1 MTAYSDPQL
10 RAIAAGL
17 DQGTPLDKIVLPPS
31 PKRRK
36 NEESQMQRNL
46 IRWWSIACRGF
57 GIHEWMLFSIP
68 NGGGGGEKR
77 GYWLKLEGCRSGAP
91 DLVLS
96 VPRRKSWSENP
107 TKCPPTPEEHGLFIE
122 LKTPTGRLSPEQKI
136 YHEQLS
142 RNGYRVAVCRS
153 LDEAVKTI
161 TEYLK

>member
-1 MTAYSDPQL
+1 MSRNFSDPQL
-10 RAIAAGL
+10 KAISAGL

-77 GYWLKLEGCRSGAP
+77 GYWLRLEGARRGPP
-91 DLVLS
+91 DLVLT
-96 VPRRKSWSENP
+96 VPRAKWGGITDPRNHSFA
-107 TKCPPTPEEHGLFIE
+107 GLFLE

-136 YHEQLS
+136 FHEHLTK
-142 RNGYRVAVCRS
+142 NGYRVAVCRS

-161 TEYLK
+161 AEYLT